1 MSYQKSIAYLYGLQK
16 YGIKFGLA
24 KISKLL
30 SCLDNPH
37 KKLSFIHIAGTN
49 GKGSTASCLASVLSK
64 AGYKVGLYTSP
75 HLTSFTERIK
85 IGNRE
90 ISRKDV
96 DRLTQLLINK
106 ANKID
111 SITFFEFVT
120 AMALLYF
127 AEKEVD
133 LCILEVG
140 MGGRLDAT
148 NVVSPIVSI
157 ITNISKEHEYYLGNT
172 ILEIAKEKAGI
183 IKKKSSLIT
192 GATQANVLTLF
203 RKRCHNLQ
211 TEFYRLGK
219 DFALKIK
226 NNNYSN
232 YHGINF
238 NLEAIKIGL
247 LGDYQYNNAAIAL
260 AAIELLRMKNY
271 HIGDKAIYR
280 GLRDVYWPG
289 RLEIVKKA
297 PVVILDGAHNP
308 AAMKSLRKALL
319 KNFNFKK
326 LILVLGIMKDKNI
339 KGMVREIVTYANKVI
354 LCKPNTDRAASPTS
368 LAGIIKGYHVKHYKI
383 DDVKEATLYAL
394 STAGQKDLICI
405 AGSLFTV
412 GEAREV
418 FKKKSYIN

>member
-1 MSYQKSIAYLYGLQK
+1 MSYHKSIAYLYGLQK
-16 YGIKFGLA
+16 FGIKFGLA

-37 KKLSFIHIAGTN
+37 KKLSTIHIAGTN
-49 GKGSTASCLASVLSK
+49 GKGSTAACLASVLSK

-85 IGNRE
+85 IGNKE

-106 ANKID
+106 ARKID

-127 AEKEVD
+127 AEKKVD

-148 NVVSPIVSI
+148 NVVAPIISI

-172 ILEIAKEKAGI
+172 LLEIAREKAGI

-203 RKRCHNLQ
+203 RKKCHNLQ

-219 DFALKIK
+219 DFSIK
-226 NNNYSN
+226 TGKNHSN
-232 YHGINF
+232 YHGINY
-238 NLEAIKIGL
+238 NLEDIKIGL
-247 LGDYQYNNAAIAL
+247 LGDYQYNNTAIAL
-260 AAIELLRMKNY
+260 AAVELLKMKDY
-271 HIGDKAIYR
+271 HIRDSAIYR
-280 GLRDVYWPG
+280 GLRDVCWPG
-289 RLEIVKKA
+289 RLEVVKNS

-308 AAMKSLRKALL
+308 VAMKSLRKALL

-326 LILVLGIMKDKNI
+326 LVLILGIMEDKNI
-339 KGMVREIVTYANKVI
+339 KGMVKEIVPYVHKVV
-354 LCKPNTDRAASPTS
+354 LCKPNMDRAASPTS
-368 LAGIIKGYHVKHYKI
+368 LAGIIEGYNVKHCKI

-394 STAGQKDLICI
+394 STAGQKDLICV

>member
-16 YGIKFGLA
+16 FGMKFGLA

-37 KKLSFIHIAGTN
+37 KKLLFIHIGGTN
-49 GKGSTASCLASVLSK
+49 GKGSTAACLASVLSK

-75 HLTSFTERIK
+75 HLTCFTERIK

-96 DRLTQLLINK
+96 DRLTQLLIKK
-106 ANKID
+106 AGKIN

-127 AEKEVD
+127 AEKKVD
-133 LCILEVG
+133 LCIVEVG

-148 NVVSPIVSI
+148 NVVSPIISI

-172 ILEIAKEKAGI
+172 ILEIANEKAGI
-183 IKKKSSLIT
+183 IKKKSPLIT

-211 TEFYRLGK
+211 TEFYSLGK
-219 DFALKIK
+219 DFFIK
-226 NNNYSN
+226 TRNNHSS

-238 NLEAIKIGL
+238 NLEAIKTGL
-247 LGDYQYNNAAIAL
+247 FGDYQYNNAAIAL
-260 AAIELLRMKNY
+260 AAIELLRMKDY

-289 RLEIVKKA
+289 RFEIVKKA
-297 PVVILDGAHNP
+297 PAVILDGAHNP
-308 AAMKSLRKALL
+308 VAMKSLRKALL
-319 KNFNFKK
+319 KYFNFKR
-326 LILVLGIMKDKNI
+326 LILILGIMEDKNI
-339 KGMVREIVTYANKVI
+339 KGMLKEIVPYAHKVI
-354 LCKPNTDRAASPTS
+354 LCKPNMDRAASSTS
-368 LAGIIKGYHVKHYKI
+368 LARIIKGYNVKHYKV

-394 STAGQKDLICI
+394 SIASRKDLICI